1 MPITYRRDA
10 VLLNPTGG
18 LISRFAYPDWAG
30 TADAITR
37 HMTNLATQ
45 DGAADSLFEL
55 HPTASLLHGRNGE
68 IVHANAALQQLLR
81 ASGAAIEGTRLADF
95 LPEVA
100 AQIAGSRAPLCLKR
114 VAVRRPDG
122 SNLIARVQTVPDARH
137 GLSLVCVEDLSDH
150 EQELSAANKEFE
162 SLTSAAGHD
171 LRGPL
176 RILKGFAEALDDE
189 CGATLNEEC
198 RTFLKEILKASV
210 RMEGLI
216 DGLLTFS
223 RAGRA
228 ELSCE
233 NLDVGTL
240 VELVHYDLRHTEVDR
255 TVNFELQPGISAW
268 GDVRQMMTILRT
280 LLGNAWKYTGRT
292 PQAVVRFYTEERGGL
307 TWICVSDNGAGFD
320 INQTGRLFR
329 PFTRL
334 HRQDEFAGHGMGLAT
349 VSRIVQRHGGRIE
362 AEGSVGKGATV
373 RFWLP
378 RPE

>member
-1 MPITYRRDA
+1 MT
-10 VLLNPTGG
+10 NPATHN
-18 LISRFAYPDWAG
+18 G
-30 TADAITR
+30 TADP
-37 HMTNLATQ
+37 
-45 DGAADSLFEL
+45 LFEL
-55 HPTASLLHGRNGE
+55 HPAPSLLYGRDGG
-68 IVHANAALQQLLR
+68 IVHANAALQQLMR
-81 ASGAAIEGTRLADF
+81 ANGAGIEGARLADF
-95 LPEVA
+95 FPEVA
-100 AQIAGSRAPLCLKR
+100 AQLAAAAAPLCLKR

-122 SNLIARVQTVPDARH
+122 SNLIACLQAVPDARY
-137 GLSLVCVEDLSDH
+137 GLALLCVEDLSAH

-198 RTFLKEILKASV
+198 RTFLKEIFKASD

-216 DGLLTFS
+216 DGLLTYS

-233 NLDVGTL
+233 NLDLGTL
-240 VELVHYDLRHTEVDR
+240 AELVHYDLRHTAVDR
-255 TVNFELQPGISAW
+255 TVHFEMQPGICAW

-280 LLGNAWKYTGRT
+280 LLGNAWKYTSRKAEA
-292 PQAVVRFYTEERGGL
+292 AVRLYTEERDGV

-320 INQTGRLFR
+320 TAQATRLFQ

-362 AEGSVGKGATV
+362 AEGEVGKGATV

-378 RPE
+378 RPD

>member
-1 MPITYRRDA
+1 
-10 VLLNPTGG
+10 
-18 LISRFAYPDWAG
+18 
-30 TADAITR
+30 
-37 HMTNLATQ
+37 MTNLATQ
-45 DGAADSLFEL
+45 NGAADPLFEL
-55 HPTASLLHGRNGE
+55 HPAPSLLHGRDGE
-68 IVHANAALQQLLR
+68 IVHANAALQRLMR
-81 ASGAAIEGTRLADF
+81 ADGASIEGARLADF
-95 LPEVA
+95 FPEVA
-100 AQIAGSRAPLCLKR
+100 TQLAATATSLCLKR

-122 SNLIARVQTVPDARH
+122 SNLIARLQSVPDARY
-137 GLSLVCVEDLSDH
+137 GLTLLCLEDLSDH

-198 RTFLKEILKASV
+198 RTFLKEILKASD

-228 ELSCE
+228 ELTCE

-240 VELVHYDLRHTEVDR
+240 AELVHYDLRHAAVDR
-255 TVNFELQPGISAW
+255 TVQFDMQPGICAW

-280 LLGNAWKYTGRT
+280 LLGNAWKYTSRT
-292 PQAVVRFYTEERGGL
+292 RQAAVRLYTEQREGAE
-307 TWICVSDNGAGFD
+307 WICVSDNGAGFD
-320 INQTGRLFR
+320 MGQATRLFR

-362 AEGSVGKGATV
+362 AEGAVGEGATV

-378 RPE
+378 RPD

>member
-1 MPITYRRDA
+1 
-10 VLLNPTGG
+10 
-18 LISRFAYPDWAG
+18 
-30 TADAITR
+30 
-37 HMTNLATQ
+37 MTNLATNN
-45 DGAADSLFEL
+45 GAADPLFEL
-55 HPTASLLHGRNGE
+55 HPAPSLLFGRDG
-68 IVHANAALQQLLR
+68 VLVQANAALQQLLR
-81 ASGAAIEGTRLADF
+81 ASGRSLDGTRLAEF
-95 LPEVA
+95 FPEVA
-100 AQIAGSRAPLCLKR
+100 TQLADLRAPVCLPR

-122 SNLIARVQTVPDARH
+122 SNFIARVQAVPDSWH
-137 GLSLVCVEDLSDH
+137 GLSLGMVEDLTER
-150 EQELSAANKEFE
+150 EQELAAANKEFE
-162 SLTSAAGHD
+162 ALTSAAGHD

-189 CGATLNEEC
+189 CGAVLNEEGK
-198 RTFLKEILKASV
+198 TFLKEIFKASD
-210 RMEGLI
+210 RMDGLI

-240 VELVHYDLRHTEVDR
+240 AELVHYDLRHAATAH
-255 TVNFELQPGISAW
+255 TVAFDMQPGISAW
-268 GDVRQMMTILRT
+268 GDR
-280 LLGNAWKYTGRT
+280 K
-292 PQAVVRFYTEERGGL
+292 PQAAVRLYTEQREGL

-320 INQTGRLFR
+320 MNQAARLFR

-362 AEGSVGKGATV
+362 AEGAVGEGATV

>member
-1 MPITYRRDA
+1 
-10 VLLNPTGG
+10 
-18 LISRFAYPDWAG
+18 
-30 TADAITR
+30 
-37 HMTNLATQ
+37 MTNLATQ
-45 DGAADSLFEL
+45 IGAADPLFEL
-55 HPTASLLHGRNGE
+55 HPAPSLLHGRDGE
-68 IVHANAALQQLLR
+68 IVHANAALQQLMR
-81 ASGAAIEGTRLADF
+81 AGGASIEGARLADF
-95 LPEVA
+95 FPEVA
-100 AQIAGSRAPLCLKR
+100 AQLAATATPLCLKR

-122 SNLIARVQTVPDARH
+122 SNLIARLQAVPNARY
-137 GLSLVCVEDLSDH
+137 GLTLLCLEDLSDH

-198 RTFLKEILKASV
+198 RTFLKEILKASD

-233 NLDVGTL
+233 KLDIGTL
-240 VELVHYDLRHTEVDR
+240 ADLVHYDLRHAAVDR
-255 TVNFELQPGISAW
+255 SVHFEMQPGITAW

-280 LLGNAWKYTGRT
+280 LLGNAWKYTSRT
-292 PQAVVRFYTEERGGL
+292 GQAAVRLYTEQRDGAE
-307 TWICVSDNGAGFD
+307 WICVSDNGAGFD
-320 INQTGRLFR
+320 MGQATRLFR

-334 HRQDEFAGHGMGLAT
+334 HRHDEFAGHGMGLAT
-349 VSRIVQRHGGRIE
+349 VARIVQRHGGRIE
-362 AEGSVGKGATV
+362 AEGAVDKGATV

-378 RPE
+378 RPD

>member
-1 MPITYRRDA
+1 
-10 VLLNPTGG
+10 
-18 LISRFAYPDWAG
+18 
-30 TADAITR
+30 
-37 HMTNLATQ
+37 MTNLATQ
-45 DGAADSLFEL
+45 NGTADPLFEL
-55 HPTASLLHGRNGE
+55 HPAPSLLHGRDGE

-81 ASGAAIEGTRLADF
+81 GTGAGIEGARLADF
-95 LPEVA
+95 FPEVA
-100 AQIAGSRAPLCLKR
+100 AQLAATAVPLCLKR
-114 VAVRRPDG
+114 VAVRRADG
-122 SNLIARVQTVPDARH
+122 SNLIARLQSVPDARY
-137 GLSLVCVEDLSDH
+137 GLTLLCIEDLSEY
-150 EQELSAANKEFE
+150 EQELAAANKEFE

-198 RTFLKEILKASV
+198 RTFLKEILKASA
-210 RMEGLI
+210 RMDGLI

-233 NLDVGTL
+233 SLDIGTL

-255 TVNFELQPGISAW
+255 TVNFEMQPGISAW

-280 LLGNAWKYTGRT
+280 LLGNAWKYTSRKS
-292 PQAVVRFYTEERGGL
+292 QASVRLYTEERAGAN
-307 TWICVSDNGAGFD
+307 WICISDNGAGFD
-320 INQTGRLFR
+320 MGQATRLFQ

-362 AEGSVGKGATV
+362 AEGAVGEGATV

-378 RPE
+378 RPD

>member
-1 MPITYRRDA
+1 M
-10 VLLNPTGG
+10 LLDPAGAQIAHSG
-18 LISRFAYPDWAG
+18 YPDRPGA
-30 TADAITR
+30 ADSMTR
-37 HMTNLATQ
+37 HMTNQATYN
-45 DGAADSLFEL
+45 GTADPLFEL
-55 HPTASLLHGRNGE
+55 HPAPSLLHGRDGGIVRANPALELLLRTNG
-68 IVHANAALQQLLR
+68 AALE
-81 ASGAAIEGTRLADF
+81 GARLADF

-100 AQIAGSRAPLCLKR
+100 AQLAATPVPLCLKR

-122 SNLIARVQTVPDARH
+122 SNLIARVQAVPDARD
-137 GLSLVCVEDLSDH
+137 GLTLVCIEDLSGH
-150 EQELSAANKEFE
+150 EQELSAANQEFE
-162 SLTSAAGHD
+162 ALTSAAGHD

-189 CGATLNEEC
+189 CGATLDEEC
-198 RTFLKEILKASV
+198 RTFLREILKASD

-233 NLDVGTL
+233 NLDIGTL
-240 VELVHYDLRHTEVDR
+240 AELIHYDLRHAALER
-255 TVNFELQPGISAW
+255 TVGFEMQPGICAW

-280 LLGNAWKYTGRT
+280 LLGNAWKYTSRT
-292 PQAVVRFYTEERGGL
+292 AHAAVRLYTEERAGT

-320 INQTGRLFR
+320 MGQATRLFR

-349 VSRIVQRHGGRIE
+349 VARIVQRHGGRIE
-362 AEGSVGKGATV
+362 AEGMLGEGATV

>member
-1 MPITYRRDA
+1 
-10 VLLNPTGG
+10 
-18 LISRFAYPDWAG
+18 
-30 TADAITR
+30 
-37 HMTNLATQ
+37 MTNLARQ
-45 DGAADSLFEL
+45 DGSADPLFEL
-55 HPTASLLHGRNGE
+55 HPSASLLHGRDGE

-81 ASGAAIEGTRLADF
+81 ADGAPLEGARLADF
-95 LPEVA
+95 FPEVA
-100 AQIAGSRAPLCLKR
+100 AQIAASRGTLCLKR

-122 SNLIARVQTVPDARH
+122 SNLIARVHVVPDARY

-198 RTFLKEILKASV
+198 RTFLKEILKAGD

-216 DGLLTFS
+216 DGLLTYS

-240 VELVHYDLRHTEVDR
+240 AELVHYDLRHAAVDR
-255 TVNFELQPGISAW
+255 AVDFQLQPGISAW

-280 LLGNAWKYTGRT
+280 LLGNAWKYTSRT
-292 PQAVVRFYTEERGGL
+292 PDAVVRLYTELREGES
-307 TWICVSDNGAGFD
+307 WICVSDNGAGFEMS
-320 INQTGRLFR
+320 QATRLFR

-362 AEGSVGKGATV
+362 AEGTVGKGAIV

-378 RPE
+378 RPD

>member
-1 MPITYRRDA
+1 
-10 VLLNPTGG
+10 
-18 LISRFAYPDWAG
+18 
-30 TADAITR
+30 
-37 HMTNLATQ
+37 MTKLATNN
-45 DGAADSLFEL
+45 GAADQLFEL
-55 HPTASLLHGRNGE
+55 HPAPSLLFGREG
-68 IVHANAALQQLLR
+68 VLVQANAALQQLLR
-81 ASGAAIEGTRLADF
+81 ATGTSLDGTRLAEF
-95 LPEVA
+95 FPEVA
-100 AQIAGSRAPLCLKR
+100 TQLADLHAPVCLRR

-122 SNLIARVQTVPDARH
+122 SNFIARVQAVPAAWH
-137 GLSLVCVEDLSDH
+137 GLSLATVEDLSEKEH
-150 EQELSAANKEFE
+150 ELAAANREFE
-162 SLTSAAGHD
+162 ALTSAAGHD

-189 CGATLNEEC
+189 CGAVLNEEG
-198 RTFLKEILKASV
+198 RTFLKEIFKASD
-210 RMEGLI
+210 RMDGLI

-223 RAGRA
+223 RASRA

-240 VELVHYDLRHTEVDR
+240 AELVHYDLRHTVTDR
-255 TVNFELQPGISAW
+255 AVAFDMEPGISAW

-292 PQAVVRFYTEERGGL
+292 PQPVVRLYTEQREGL

-362 AEGSVGKGATV
+362 AAGAVGEGATV

-378 RPE
+378 RPD

>member
-1 MPITYRRDA
+1 
-10 VLLNPTGG
+10 
-18 LISRFAYPDWAG
+18 
-30 TADAITR
+30 
-37 HMTNLATQ
+37 MTNHATQ
-45 DGAADSLFEL
+45 DGAAHPLFEL
-55 HPTASLLHGRNGE
+55 HPAPSLLFSHLGA
-68 IVHANAALQQLLR
+68 IVHTNSALQQLLNASR
-81 ASGAAIEGTRLADF
+81 ALLQGIRLAEI

-100 AQIAGSRAPLCLKR
+100 TQLVDLAAPACLAR

-122 SNLIARVQTVPDARH
+122 SNFVARVQVVPAASP
-137 GLSLVCVEDLSDH
+137 GLTLACFEDLSGV
-150 EQELSAANKEFE
+150 EQELAAANKEFE

-189 CGATLNEEC
+189 CAEVMNDEG
-198 RTFLKEILKASV
+198 RTFLKEILKQSD

-233 NLDVGTL
+233 KLDVGTL
-240 VELVHYDLRHTEVDR
+240 VELVHYDLRHSPTAREVE
-255 TVNFELQPGISAW
+255 FEVQPGISTW

-280 LLGNAWKYTGRT
+280 LLGNAWKYTSRT
-292 PQAVVRFYTEERGGL
+292 PQPRVRLYTEQRESQ

-320 INQTGRLFR
+320 MTQSTRLFR

-362 AEGSVGKGATV
+362 AEGAVGSGATV

-378 RPE
+378 QPA

>member
-1 MPITYRRDA
+1 M
-10 VLLNPTGG
+10 
-18 LISRFAYPDWAG
+18 
-30 TADAITR
+30 ADSITR
-37 HMTNLATQ
+37 HMTNLATHN
-45 DGAADSLFEL
+45 GAADPLFEL
-55 HPTASLLHGRNGE
+55 HPAPSLLHGRDGG

-81 ASGAAIEGTRLADF
+81 SNGADVEGARLADF
-95 LPEVA
+95 FPEVA
-100 AQIAGSRAPLCLKR
+100 TQLAEAVTPLCLKR

-122 SNLIARVQTVPDARH
+122 SNLIARLQVVPNARW
-137 GLSLVCVEDLSDH
+137 GLTLLCVEDLSEY

-198 RTFLKEILKASV
+198 RNFLKEILKASD
-210 RMEGLI
+210 RMDGLI

-233 NLDVGTL
+233 NLDIGTL
-240 VELVHYDLRHTEVDR
+240 AELVHYDLRHAAIER
-255 TVNFELQPGISAW
+255 TVNFEMQPGISAW

-280 LLGNAWKYTGRT
+280 LLGNAWKYTSRKA
-292 PQAVVRFYTEERGGL
+292 QAAVRLYSEEREGA

-320 INQTGRLFR
+320 MGQATRLFR

-362 AEGSVGKGATV
+362 AEGAVGEGATV

-378 RPE
+378 RPD

>member
-1 MPITYRRDA
+1 
-10 VLLNPTGG
+10 
-18 LISRFAYPDWAG
+18 
-30 TADAITR
+30 
-37 HMTNLATQ
+37 MTNLVTQ
-45 DGAADSLFEL
+45 DGAPHPLFES
-55 HPTASLLHGRNGE
+55 HPAPSLLFSRDGVIVRVNG
-68 IVHANAALQQLLR
+68 ALQQLMCTGRLE
-81 ASGAAIEGTRLADF
+81 IEGARLAEI

-100 AQIAGSRAPLCLKR
+100 TQLVDLAARTCLAR

-122 SNLIARVQTVPDARH
+122 SNFIARVSVVPGISN
-137 GLSLVCVEDLSDH
+137 GLALACLEDLSAL

-189 CGATLNEEC
+189 CAEMLNEDGK
-198 RTFLKEILKASV
+198 TFLREILKQSE
-210 RMEGLI
+210 RMEGLV

-233 NLDVGTL
+233 KLDVGTL
-240 VELVHYDLRHTEVDR
+240 AELVHYDLRHEATDREVA
-255 TVNFELQPGISAW
+255 FEMQPGISTW

-280 LLGNAWKYTGRT
+280 LLGNAWKYTSRT
-292 PQAVVRFYTEERGGL
+292 PLPRVRLYTEQRESS

-320 INQTGRLFR
+320 MSQATRLFR

-362 AEGSVGKGATV
+362 AEGAVGSGATV

-378 RPE
+378 QPG

>member
-1 MPITYRRDA
+1 MRA
-10 VLLNPTGG
+10 GG
-18 LISRFAYPDWAG
+18 
-30 TADAITR
+30 
-37 HMTNLATQ
+37 
-45 DGAADSLFEL
+45 
-55 HPTASLLHGRNGE
+55 AS
-68 IVHANAALQQLLR
+68 
-81 ASGAAIEGTRLADF
+81 IEGARLADF
-95 LPEVA
+95 FPEVA
-100 AQIAGSRAPLCLKR
+100 AQLAATATPLCLKR

-122 SNLIARVQTVPDARH
+122 SNLIARLQAVPGARY
-137 GLSLVCVEDLSDH
+137 GLTLLCLEDLSEH

-162 SLTSAAGHD
+162 ALTSAAGHD

-189 CGATLNEEC
+189 CGATLDEEC
-198 RTFLKEILKASV
+198 RTFLKEILKASD

-228 ELSCE
+228 ELTCE
-233 NLDVGTL
+233 NLDIGTL
-240 VELVHYDLRHTEVDR
+240 AELVHYDLRHTAVER
-255 TVNFELQPGISAW
+255 TVHFELQPGICAW

-280 LLGNAWKYTGRT
+280 LLGNAWKYTSRT
-292 PQAVVRFYTEERGGL
+292 GQATVRLYTEQRDGAE
-307 TWICVSDNGAGFD
+307 WICVSDNGAGFD
-320 INQTGRLFR
+320 MGQATRLFR

-362 AEGSVGKGATV
+362 AEGSVGQGATV

-378 RPE
+378 RPD